1 LGCRVFFFSES
12 STSKNFSGAVS
23 VPSSSSRTWAPRR
36 GGRTKVFQNRKFA
49 LVSLVEGGLPRTA
62 ASAIDEEDEAM
73 APNREIS
80 DQGIVRT
87 SDLEIVNFRS
97 GDRGLPI

>member
-1 LGCRVFFFSES
+1 
-12 STSKNFSGAVS
+12 
-23 VPSSSSRTWAPRR
+23 
-36 GGRTKVFQNRKFA
+36 
-49 LVSLVEGGLPRTA
+49 LVEGGLPRTA

-73 APNREIS
+73 APIRGIS

-87 SDLEIVNFRS
+87 SDLEIVNFQS